1 MYIVLF
7 FVLLNSVQNA
17 RYSSSLT
24 NVRSNNNNT
33 MPRFSVGAYMKKKK
47 QAKEEK
53 ISNREDIE
61 SLEIEIKEQEDTLA
75 KKRKLSRSLDEKLR
89 RLDVKV
95 RYLIHFVWVFGIN
108 RNCGGSNLFAPVPSG
123 HFHCN
128 VTYFIYYP
136 FIVINPIDKS
146 HVIFGGLDK

>member
-7 FVLLNSVQNA
+7 FVSLNSVQNA
-17 RYSSSLT
+17 RYSSNLT

-33 MPRFSVGAYMKKKK
+33 MPRFGVGAYMKKKK

-53 ISNREDIE
+53 ISNREDIK

-95 RYLIHFVWVFGIN
+95 R
-108 RNCGGSNLFAPVPSG
+108 
-123 HFHCN
+123 
-128 VTYFIYYP
+128 
-136 FIVINPIDKS
+136 
-146 HVIFGGLDK
+146 